1 MMTLLRSVMRRVLVI
16 LVVAVAGVLGLAA
29 PAWAHTS
36 VTVEPAVAGSANA
49 LVTVN
54 AAAESDTAG
63 IASLRVVL
71 PAGITPGDVSYV
83 DGPPGWAL
91 QPDAEGYVV
100 GGPAV
105 PVGRDA
111 VHRVRVTALPS
122 TPTLVFKVLQTYTD
136 GRVDRW
142 IEVPSGAN
150 AEPEFPA
157 PVVTLAAPPGGF
169 ASSSAPS
176 SPAAPPASDQVDST
190 TPAGPDLAAD
200 SGSALPWIIVTVAVV
215 AALAVGAVLLIRRRR
230 S

>member
-1 MMTLLRSVMRRVLVI
+1 LAVLVG
-16 LVVAVAGVLGLAA
+16 VAAGALMFAA

-36 VTVEPAVAGSANA
+36 VSVEPAVAGAPNA
-49 LVTVN
+49 LVTVD

-71 PAGITPGDVSYV
+71 PAGIAPGDVTYV

-100 GGPAV
+100 GGPPV
-105 PVGRDA
+105 PVGQDA
-111 VHRVRVTALPS
+111 VHRVRVRALPS
-122 TPTLVFKVLQTYTD
+122 TQTLVFKVLQTYTD

-142 IEVPSGAN
+142 IEVPSAAN

-157 PVVTLAAPPGGF
+157 PVVTLAAPPGGVP
-169 ASSSAPS
+169 SSAS
-176 SPAAPPASDQVDST
+176 APASTRPSVDPVDPT

-200 SGSALPWIIVTVAVV
+200 SGSALPWVLAVAAVV
-215 AALAVGAVLLIRRRR
+215 AVAVAVAVLVVRRRR
-230 S
+230 RPAP